1 MELRHLRYFVAVAE
15 HKGFREA
22 SRVVHVSQPA
32 ISKSLTQLEQELG
45 TKLFARAGRT
55 VRLTPQG
62 EIFYQET
69 LRTLEQSNRA
79 IESAQRAARGE
90 IGMLTLGFCSA
101 ATNGFLPRVVKR
113 YKELLPGVKLVFR
126 EMTPPQQEVAFAQDQ
141 IDVGITRPPFTK
153 KLSQDLNVR
162 TIIREPLLVALPE
175 KHPYEGKRMKLEDLS
190 EKPFILYY
198 RNGAPC
204 IFDAILGMCR
214 ERGFTPKVEYEADI
228 MQTALT
234 LVAAGQGV
242 AVLPIC
248 SLSLRSEG
256 VRFLRLQ
263 PDSYRA
269 DLVVAWPKASQSTI
283 LDTFVKLLEKERY
296 EIGNQVRRDLE
307 AACSRSV

>member
-1 MELRHLRYFVAVAE
+1 MELRHLRYFVAVAK

-22 SRVVHVSQPA
+22 SRVLYVSQPA

-55 VRLTPQG
+55 VRLTPPG

-69 LRTLEQSNRA
+69 LRTLEQSDRA
-79 IESAQRAARGE
+79 IESAQRSARGE

-101 ATNGFLPRVVKR
+101 ATNGFLPSVVKR
-113 YKELLPGVKLVFR
+113 YKELIPGVKLVFR
-126 EMTPPQQEVAFAQDQ
+126 EMTPPQQEAAFAQNQ

-175 KHPYEGKRMKLEDLS
+175 KHPYECKRMKLEDLS
-190 EKPFILYY
+190 EERFILYY

-214 ERGFTPKVEYEADI
+214 DRGFTPKVEYEADI

-248 SLSLRSEG
+248 SLNLRSEG

-263 PDSYRA
+263 PDNYRA
-269 DLVVAWPKASQSTI
+269 DLVVAWPKTSQSTI
-283 LDTFVKLLEKERY
+283 LDTFVKLVEKERY
-296 EIGNQVRRDLE
+296 EIGNQARRNLE

>member
-1 MELRHLRYFVAVAE
+1 MELRHLRYFVAVAK

-22 SRVVHVSQPA
+22 SRVLYVSQPA
-32 ISKSLTQLEQELG
+32 ISKSLTQLEKELG
-45 TKLFARAGRT
+45 TKLLARAGRT
-55 VRLTPQG
+55 VRLTPPG

-69 LRTLEQSNRA
+69 LRTLEQSDRA
-79 IESAQRAARGE
+79 IESAQRSARGE

-101 ATNGFLPRVVKR
+101 ATNGFLPSVVKR
-113 YKELLPGVKLVFR
+113 YKELIPGVKLVFR
-126 EMTPPQQEVAFAQDQ
+126 EMTPPQQEIAFAQNQ

-175 KHPYEGKRMKLEDLS
+175 KHPYECKRMKLEDLS
-190 EKPFILYY
+190 EERFILYY

-248 SLSLRSEG
+248 SLNLRSEG

-263 PDSYRA
+263 PDNYRA
-269 DLVVAWPKASQSTI
+269 DLVVAWPKTSQSTI
-283 LDTFVKLLEKERY
+283 LDTFVKLVEKERH
-296 EIGNQVRRDLE
+296 EIGNQARRNLE